1 MYAFEKE
8 VREVQEMVQRRE
20 TLPTGVSSLAAISSL
35 LFATIVCFLPNCVFY
50 QFYLCE
56 IGGSASAIRNIT
68 LELDQSRIQKM

>member
-35 LFATIVCFLPNCVFY
+35 LFATIVCFLPICVFY